1 MKAIDTNILI
11 RFLVNDDPDQLKRVT
26 RLFMKTKARNEK
38 LLVSSA
44 IILELIWVLEAN
56 YKAKK
61 HKVIVALDKIINLDF
76 LFFPNRHSIE
86 KLIDFSTQ
94 YPSLDLSDL
103 FIALLAEEYGA
114 TSIISFD
121 KKAQKFEFFE
131 ELI

>member
-1 MKAIDTNILI
+1 VKAIDTNILI